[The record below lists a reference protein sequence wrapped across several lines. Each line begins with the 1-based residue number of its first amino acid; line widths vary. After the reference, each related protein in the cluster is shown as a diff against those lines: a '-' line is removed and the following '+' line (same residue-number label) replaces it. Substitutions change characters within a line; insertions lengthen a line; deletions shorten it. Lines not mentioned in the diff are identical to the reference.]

1 MKGERRIS
9 RASATAVD
17 ELCRSYLDLKYHFD
31 PAAASAAGL
40 VAQDSRLGRFD
51 GDATRE
57 YLAAL
62 RSLTGALEELEPEEL
77 NEEIDR
83 TALLGEMRSTV
94 FRFEYELPHVRNPGF
109 WLSHLLQGLHTLL
122 ARHGDDI
129 PSRVP
134 AVIAR
139 LEAAPAF
146 LERASDAIDEPPSV
160 FVDTALSML
169 GGGGQLVAQMVAVF
183 AGAAPDLA
191 GRLKTAGQA
200 TLQALVTF
208 GAALRDEVEPAA
220 DPHAFAIG
228 EEQFARRLHHEHA
241 LMAGPPELWRYGLH
255 LQEEV
260 TEEIVALAKR
270 LDPRP
275 WRVVVD
281 ELRNESP
288 PADQLLGAYRQE
300 IDRAL
305 NWVLEHDLVTVP
317 EAPVEVVPTPAFLA
331 SLVPFAAYEP
341 PPLHLPDRTGRFY
354 VTAPDPALPPE
365 VVAQQ
370 RRGHC
375 THGMPAMVVHEAYP
389 GHHLQLVTAQDLGS
403 EVRRHVWSPIMVEG
417 WALYSEQLMDETGY
431 YVSDQTRL
439 FRLVNLLW
447 RAVRVVLDVGLHTR
461 GMSPTEAVDYMVE
474 HLPIERSSAEAEVRR
489 YCAWPTYQLCY
500 AVGRR
505 ELLRLRDE
513 YREREGGAYRA
524 RRFHDEV
531 MGYGGL
537 PVSLASWGMG
547 LAE

>member
-1 MKGERRIS
+1 MP
-9 RASATAVD
+9 TVD
-17 ELCRSYLDLKYHFD
+17 DLCRSYLDLKYHFD

-40 VAQDSRLGRFD
+40 VAQDSRLGSFD
-51 GDATRE
+51 AQTTRE
-57 YLAAL
+57 HLAAL
-62 RSLTGALEELEPEEL
+62 RSLTGAVEELEPEEL
-77 NEEIDR
+77 NDEIDR

-94 FRFEYELPHVRNPGF
+94 FRFEYERPNIRNPGF
-109 WLSHLLQGLHTLL
+109 WLSHLLQGLYTLL
-122 ARHGDDI
+122 ARHDRDLS
-129 PSRVP
+129 SRVP
-134 AVIAR
+134 AVMAR

-146 LERASDAIDEPPSV
+146 LDTARDTIDEPPSV

-169 GGGGQLVAQMVAVF
+169 GGGGQLIAEMVSVF
-183 AGAAPDLA
+183 ANAVPDLA
-191 GRLKTAGQA
+191 NPLKTAGQA
-200 TLQALVTF
+200 TLEALLAF
-208 GAALRDEVEPAA
+208 GASLRDEIEAAA

-228 EEQFARRLHHEHA
+228 EEQFNRRLHHEHA
-241 LMAGPPELWRYGLH
+241 LMSGPPELWRYGLH

-260 TEEIVALAKR
+260 TEEIVALARR

-281 ELRNESP
+281 ELRNSAP
-288 PADQLLGAYRQE
+288 PTDLLLPAYRHE
-300 IDRAL
+300 IDRAN
-305 NWVLEHDLVTVP
+305 NWVLEHDLMTMP

-341 PPLHLPDRTGRFY
+341 PPLYLSDRTGRFY
-354 VTAPDPALPPE
+354 VTAPDPTLPPE
-365 VVAQQ
+365 VFAQQ

-375 THGMPAMVVHEAYP
+375 IHGIPAMVAHEAYP

-403 EVRRHVWSPIMVEG
+403 EVRRHIWSPIMVEG
-417 WALYSEQLMDETGY
+417 WALYSEQLMDEAGY
-431 YVSDQTRL
+431 YLSDQARL
-439 FRLVNLLW
+439 FQLVNLLW

-461 GMSPTEAVDYMVE
+461 GMSPAEAVDYMVE
-474 HLPIERSSAEAEVRR
+474 HLPIERASAEAEVRR

-513 YREREGGAYRA
+513 YREREGETYRA

>member
-1 MKGERRIS
+1 V
-9 RASATAVD
+9 SATAID
-17 ELCRSYLDLKYHFD
+17 DLCRSYLDLKYHFD

-51 GDATRE
+51 AEATRE
-57 YLAAL
+57 HLAAL
-62 RSLTGALEELEPEEL
+62 RSLTGAVEELEPDEL

-83 TALLGEMRSTV
+83 TALLGEMRTTV
-94 FRFEYELPHVRNPGF
+94 FRLEYERPHIRNPAF
-109 WLSHLLQGLHTLL
+109 WLSHLLQGLYTLL
-122 ARHGDDI
+122 ARHGDDL
-129 PSRVP
+129 PSRIP

-146 LERASDAIDEPPSV
+146 LDSASATIDEPPSV

-169 GGGGQLVAQMVAVF
+169 GGGGQLVAEMVAVF
-183 AGAAPDLA
+183 AGVAPELS
-191 GRLKTAGQA
+191 GQLKTAGQA
-200 TLQALVTF
+200 TLQALVAF
-208 GAALRDEVEPAA
+208 GAALRDEVEPAV

-260 TEEIVALAKR
+260 TEEIVALAGR
-270 LDPRP
+270 LDSRP
-275 WRVVVD
+275 WREVVD
-281 ELRNESP
+281 ELRNEAP
-288 PADQLLGAYRQE
+288 PADRLLAAYRDE
-300 IDRAL
+300 IDRAV
-305 NWVLEHDLVTVP
+305 NWVLEHDLVTAP
-317 EAPVEVVPTPAFLA
+317 EAPLEVVPTPAFLA

-341 PPLHLPDRTGRFY
+341 PPLYLPDRTGRFY
-354 VTAPDPALPPE
+354 VTAPDLTLPPE

-370 RRGHC
+370 RRGHS

-389 GHHLQLVTAQDLGS
+389 GHHLQLVTAQDLPS
-403 EVRRHVWSPIMVEG
+403 EVRRHIWSPIMVEG
-417 WALYSEQLMDETGY
+417 WALYSEQLMEETGY
-431 YVSDQTRL
+431 YCTDQARL

-513 YREREGGAYRA
+513 YREREGSAYRA

>member
-1 MKGERRIS
+1 M
-9 RASATAVD
+9 TDVD
-17 ELCRSYLDLKYHFD
+17 DLCRSYLDLKYHFD

-40 VAQDSRLGRFD
+40 VAQDSRLGSFD
-51 GDATRE
+51 ADTTRE
-57 YLAAL
+57 HLAAL
-62 RSLTGALEELEPEEL
+62 RSLTGAVEELEPDEL

-94 FRFEYELPHVRNPGF
+94 FRFEHERPNIRNPGF
-109 WLSHLLQGLHTLL
+109 WLSHLLQGLYTLL
-122 ARHGDDI
+122 ARHGQDL

-134 AVIAR
+134 AVMAR

-146 LERASDAIDEPPSV
+146 LDTARDTIDEPPSV

-169 GGGGQLVAQMVAVF
+169 GGGGQLVAEMVAVF

-191 GRLKTAGQA
+191 GQLKTAGQA
-200 TLQALVTF
+200 TLQALVAF
-208 GAALRDEVEPAA
+208 GASLRDDIEPAA

-228 EEQFARRLHHEHA
+228 EEQFGRRLHHEHA

-260 TEEIVALAKR
+260 TEEIVALARR

-275 WRVVVD
+275 WREVVD
-281 ELRNESP
+281 ELRNDAP
-288 PADQLLGAYRQE
+288 PADRLLAAYHHE
-300 IDRAL
+300 IDRAN
-305 NWVLEHDLVTVP
+305 NWVLEHDLVTLP

-341 PPLHLPDRTGRFY
+341 PPLYLPDRTGRFY
-354 VTAPDPALPPE
+354 VTEPDPTLPPE
-365 VVAQQ
+365 AFAQQ

-375 THGMPAMVVHEAYP
+375 THGIPAMVAHEAYP
-389 GHHLQLVTAQDLGS
+389 GHHLQLVTAQELGS
-403 EVRRHVWSPIMVEG
+403 EVRRHIWSPIMVEG
-417 WALYSEQLMDETGY
+417 WALYSEQLMGETGY
-431 YVSDQTRL
+431 YLSDRARL
-439 FRLVNLLW
+439 FQLVNLLW
-447 RAVRVVLDVGLHTR
+447 RAIRVVLDVGLHTR
-461 GMSPTEAVDYMVE
+461 GMSPTEAVDYMLE
-474 HLPIERSSAEAEVRR
+474 HLPIERASAEAEVRR

-505 ELLRLRDE
+505 ELLRLRDAC
-513 YREREGGAYRA
+513 RERDGAAYRA